1 MTTSIFQAAA
11 RLLAASDNDD
21 VIESGS
27 DGHAEALRELAEAQF
42 AMRELLAIAGVS
54 VQARTKRAGRPVYFD
69 MAGATDPK
77 NADEFILRSV
87 TDPRPEVS
95 CMGRL
100 VATGY
105 TERVT
110 GWFEDELNRGT
121 AGDLVFQTLMGAQ
134 VQITASIVGNV
145 LPPPLHQRMGENW
158 AAMIARRFV
167 DHAAAVA
174 KARDGL
180 LARKRA
186 ATE

>member
-11 RLLAASDNDD
+11 RLLAASDNDV
-21 VIESGS
+21 VIDSSS

-42 AMRELLAIAGVS
+42 ALRELLAMAGVS
-54 VQARTKRAGRPVYFD
+54 VQARTKRAGKPVFFD
-69 MAGATDPK
+69 MAGADPK

-145 LPPPLHQRMGENW
+145 LPPPLHQHMSENW

-167 DHAAAVA
+167 EHAAAVA
-174 KARDGL
+174 KAKDGL
-180 LARKRA
+180 MARKRA